1 MKMRILAGATVFVLA
16 AGMTT
21 GAMASNH
28 RSRTVATSGMHGFS
42 AKRGDQFVGVHRHH
56 GRRFVGDDG
65 SRNAGH
71 YYGGRYYTDLGPLG
85 FTLGP
90 PPGHRGY
97 CEPNCV
103 PGSSI
108 AAWSY

>member
-1 MKMRILAGATVFVLA
+1 MRMRTLASATALVLA
-16 AGMTT
+16 IGMTAAAT
-21 GAMASNH
+21 ASGHRGAGGNH
-28 RSRTVATSGMHGFS
+28 W
-42 AKRGDQFVGVHRHH
+42 RHH
-56 GRRFVGDDG
+56 HHLVGSYDG
-65 SRNAGH
+65 RNADA

-90 PPGHRGY
+90 PPGHGT
-97 CEPNCV
+97 CGPHCA

>member
-1 MKMRILAGATVFVLA
+1 MRIRILAGATALVLA
-16 AGMTT
+16 TSMTI
-21 GAMASNH
+21 GAMAFDH
-28 RSRTVATSGMHGFS
+28 RSRTVATGGMHGFN
-42 AKRGDQFVGVHRHH
+42 ANRGNQFVGVHGHH
-56 GRRFVGDDG
+56 GRRLIGDYG
-65 SRNAGH
+65 SRNASP

-90 PPGHRGY
+90 PPGHGY
-97 CEPNCV
+97 CGPNCV